1 MGKISKYSNLYDKN
15 GEFLHG
21 PGKWTTAEMEQL
33 LETLPKYSAEWTNV
47 TRILMQTK
55 EDFSFDDKTIQK
67 LLERNNTTKEEVIGA
82 LNEVKDEGIA
92 HESRVQGSDA
102 EAV

>member
-21 PGKWTTAEMEQL
+21 PGKWTKTELEAL
-33 LETLPKYSAEWTNV
+33 LDTLPKYSAEWANV

-55 EDFSFDDKTIQK
+55 DYSFDDKSIQK
-67 LLERNNTTKEEVIGA
+67 LIGDNTKTTKEEVIES
-82 LNEVKDEGIA
+82 LNTVKNEGNTHA
-92 HESRVQGSDA
+92 SRV
-102 EAV
+102 